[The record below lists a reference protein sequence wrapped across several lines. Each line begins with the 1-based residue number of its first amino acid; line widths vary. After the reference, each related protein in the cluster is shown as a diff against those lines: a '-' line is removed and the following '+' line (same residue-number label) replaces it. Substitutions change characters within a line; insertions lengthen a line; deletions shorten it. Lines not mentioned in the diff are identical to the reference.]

1 MPSIENKVLTA
12 TDNQVMKVTAP
23 GSTGL
28 NVGDIILGVG
38 TDAVRTQAQFYERV
52 WSRRHAGD
60 DVPLKVLQ
68 GVDVKDIS
76 VRSIDRVE
84 YFRPRSTI

>member
-1 MPSIENKVLTA
+1 MNARRHGRGRLTMRSNA
-12 TDNQVMKVTAP
+12 ARRMKVI
-23 GSTGL
+23 
-28 NVGDIILGVG
+28 VGA
-38 TDAVRTQAQFYERV
+38 DAVRTQAQFYERV
-52 WSRRHAGD
+52 WDRRHAGD

-68 GVDVKDIS
+68 GVEVREIT